1 MNKIE
6 TITQI
11 ETRVL
16 DKYRNSI
23 PRKAFIEAIELIK
36 DSAIESARI
45 PDGGPVPGLQIIKS
59 PYATAGELA
68 DLLSGSCP
76 PFTAECCSV
85 SCSNV
90 TCRDCW
96 ASWPTTG
103 RPHNERKEEN
113 R

>member
-1 MNKIE
+1 MNKTN

-11 ETRVL
+11 ETKVL

-36 DSAIESARI
+36 DSAIESAKV
-45 PDGGPVPGLQIIKS
+45 PDGDPIPGLQIVKS

-68 DLLSGSCP
+68 DLLSGACP
-76 PFTAECCSV
+76 PFVAECGDV
-85 SCSNV
+85 ICSNI

-96 ASWPTTG
+96 AAWLTTG
-103 RPHNERKEEN
+103 RPKNEGKED
-113 R
+113 

>member
-11 ETRVL
+11 EAKVL

-36 DSAIESARI
+36 DAAIESAVV
-45 PDGGPVPGLQIIKS
+45 PNGEPVPGLQIIKS
-59 PYATAGELA
+59 QYATAGELA
-68 DLLSGSCP
+68 ELLSGSCP
-76 PFTAECCSV
+76 PFAESAGPV
-85 SCSNV
+85 SCSA
-90 TCRDCW
+90 TSCRDCW
-96 ASWPTTG
+96 LSWITTG
-103 RPHNERKEEN
+103 KPKEEGKEEN